1 MATSLKKI
9 NTIHSLID
17 DNNIELSL
25 SMLHSHISHFYEKLF
40 MSKNVKVHIDDLK
53 FVQSKFSANMNEQF
67 SHSNKQNEIL
77 QAIRQ
82 MHLLKA
88 PSPNGLPPLFYKKYW
103 LVVGDDVC
111 DLVQHILKADEFP
124 INLNQTFYEF
134 DFEN

>member
-53 FVQSKFSANMNEQF
+53 FVQSKFSANMN
-67 SHSNKQNEIL
+67 L
-77 QAIRQ
+77 
-82 MHLLKA
+82 
-88 PSPNGLPPLFYKKYW
+88 
-103 LVVGDDVC
+103 
-111 DLVQHILKADEFP
+111 
-124 INLNQTFYEF
+124 
-134 DFEN
+134 